1 MPAKITRRQFIGV
14 SGAFAAWGALAA
26 CQPKLFLNSSP
37 TGTPGAATTARPGP
51 AATLAPAAGTS
62 APPATAA
69 AAATLGPAATGDAL
83 LAHVLRR
90 LTFGAP
96 PAMADHARAIGL
108 EAFIDEQLHPERLDD
123 SPVDALLSPLT
134 TLAMSPADRLAL
146 AKKAL
151 PAQELTLATVLRQVN
166 SQRQLF
172 ELVVDFWTNHFNID
186 IRKNECRFLKTDDD
200 LQVIRPRALG
210 KFGDLLSASA
220 HSPAM
225 LVYLDQATGTKGV
238 PNENYARELME
249 LHTVST
255 AALFGPPDVVAVA
268 RAFTGWTVVGPAGRG
283 GPPGT
288 FTYRPTLHDDG
299 EKDVLGLHLPA
310 GQGQA
315 DGQQILDFLSQNPL
329 TARSISTKLA
339 RRFVTD
345 DPPASLV
352 DQLAGVFSA
361 SGGDMHAVLPALF
374 ASAEFRASAGLKFKR
389 PLEFFVSGLRLMGAQ
404 FPSQPRALLGQVALL
419 GQPPFQWQMPNGY
432 PDVAGYWATTS
443 GLLNRWNFGMRL
455 AAGSLPGT
463 AVDLP
468 ALTRAAGSP
477 SDVVDVLSLRLTG
490 AKLPDDARA
499 ILVEFASAGDL
510 GANLA
515 PLAGLI
521 LGSPHF
527 QVR

>member
-1 MPAKITRRQFIGV
+1 MPAKISRRQFIGV
-14 SGAFAAWGALAA
+14 SSAFAAWAALAA
-26 CQPKLFLNSSP
+26 CQPRFFLNSGP
-37 TGTPGAATTARPGP
+37 TGTPAAPTAGPGP
-51 AATLAPAAGTS
+51 AATLAAAS
-62 APPATAA
+62 ATAP
-69 AAATLGPAATGDAL
+69 ATLGPAASGDAL

-96 PAMADHARAIGL
+96 PALADHARAIGV

-134 TLAMSPADRLAL
+134 TLTMTPADRLAL
-146 AKKAL
+146 AQKAL

-166 SQRQLF
+166 SQRQLY

-186 IRKNECRFLKTDDD
+186 IRKNDCRLLKTDDD
-200 LQVIRPRALG
+200 LQVIRPQALG

-225 LVYLDQATGTKGV
+225 LIYLDQATGAKGV

-268 RAFTGWTVVGPAGRG
+268 RAFTGWTVIGPAGRG
-283 GPPGT
+283 GAPGT
-288 FTYRPTLHDDG
+288 FIYRPGLHDDG

-315 DGQQILDFLSQNPL
+315 DGQQILAFLSQHLL
-329 TARSISTKLA
+329 TARFISTKLA
-339 RRFVTD
+339 RRFVAD
-345 DPPASLV
+345 DPPAGLV
-352 DQLAGVFSA
+352 DRLAGVVTA
-361 SGGDMHAVLPALF
+361 SGGDMRAVLQALF
-374 ASAEFRASAGLKFKR
+374 ASGEFQSSAGLKFKR
-389 PLEFFVSGLRLMGAQ
+389 PLEFFVSALRLMGAQ
-404 FPSQPRALLGQVALL
+404 IPGRPRPLLNQLAVL
-419 GQPPFQWQMPNGY
+419 GQPLFQWQMPNGY
-432 PDVAGYWATTS
+432 PDLASYWATTS
-443 GLLNRWNFGMRL
+443 GLLNRWNFGMLL
-455 AAGSLPGT
+455 ATGGLAGTP
-463 AVDLP
+463 VDLP

-477 SDVVDVLSLRLTG
+477 SDVVDVLSMRLTG
-490 AKLPDDARA
+490 ATLPDDARA
-499 ILVEFASAGDL
+499 ILVDFASAGEL

-515 PLAGLI
+515 PVAGLI
-521 LGSPHF
+521 LGSPYF

>member
-1 MPAKITRRQFIGV
+1 MPAKISRRQFIGV
-14 SGAFAAWGALAA
+14 SGVFAAWAALAA
-26 CQPKLFLNSSP
+26 CQPKFFLNSSP
-37 TGTPGAATTARPGP
+37 TGTPAAPTAGP
-51 AATLAPAAGTS
+51 NATLAAAS
-62 APPATAA
+62 ATVAAT
-69 AAATLGPAATGDAL
+69 AAATLGPAVTGDAL

-96 PAMADHARAIGL
+96 PAMADHARAIGV

-123 SPVDALLSPLT
+123 SPLDALLSPLT
-134 TLAMSPADRLAL
+134 TLGMTPADRLAL
-146 AKKAL
+146 SQKAL
-151 PAQELTLATVLRQVN
+151 PAQELTLATILRQVN
-166 SQRQLF
+166 SQRQLY

-210 KFGDLLSASA
+210 KFGDLLNASA
-220 HSPAM
+220 ASPAM
-225 LVYLDQATGTKGV
+225 LIYLDQATSTKGV

-268 RAFTGWTVVGPAGRG
+268 RAFTGWTVIGPAGRG

-288 FTYRPTLHDDG
+288 FIYRPSLHDDG
-299 EKDVLGLHLPA
+299 EKDVLGQHLPA

-315 DGQQILDFLSQNPL
+315 DGQQILDFLSQHSL
-329 TARSISTKLA
+329 TARFISTKLA
-339 RRFVTD
+339 RRFVAD
-345 DPPASLV
+345 DPPPALV
-352 DQLAGVFSA
+352 DALAGVFAA
-361 SGGDMHAVLPALF
+361 SGGDVRAVLQALF
-374 ASAEFRASAGLKFKR
+374 ASGEFRASAGLKFKR
-389 PLEFFVSGLRLMGAQ
+389 PLEFFVSALRLTGAQ
-404 FPSQPRALLGQVALL
+404 FPGQPRPLLSQLAAL
-419 GQPPFQWQMPNGY
+419 GQPPFQWMMPNGY
-432 PDVAGYWATTS
+432 PDVGGYWATTS

-455 AAGSLPGT
+455 AAGGLAGT

-490 AKLPDDARA
+490 ATLPNDARA
-499 ILVEFASAGDL
+499 ILVDFASAGDL

-515 PLAGLI
+515 PVAGLI